1 MHGSCRIA
9 TLLSV
14 DLGSSVC
21 MLAGPDH
28 RSGSSLRDESD
39 LLSGALIPSVPQNVP
54 TIGAIRQL
62 NV

>member
-1 MHGSCRIA
+1 
-9 TLLSV
+9 
-14 DLGSSVC
+14 